1 MISAIKKL
9 VFDALPKSLQHAY
22 VVNKKGSKVVAVNV
36 GEKNKFQMHMMH
48 NSELWD
54 NRLNSHYGHEPQIT
68 KFYEEHLKSDDVAFD
83 IGAHMG
89 YFPSL
94 ISAINPTVRFYGVEA
109 NWYMYGFLKRNKAL
123 NDKNNTWRI
132 FNCFVSDSDF
142 TKDGDRF
149 ITMNTFINQE
159 QVVPTI
165 FQMDV
170 DGEEYRIING
180 ATKLLGNG
188 VTEFIIET
196 HPKDLGE
203 RGVTVHQF
211 LDLFSP
217 AHYDFVYLPDLRNFD
232 SQWVNSLDKVDL
244 TQEFYLYAAPKGKLR
259 IKV

>member
-1 MISAIKKL
+1 
-9 VFDALPKSLQHAY
+9 
-22 VVNKKGSKVVAVNV
+22 
-36 GEKNKFQMHMMH
+36 
-48 NSELWD
+48 
-54 NRLNSHYGHEPQIT
+54 
-68 KFYEEHLKSDDVAFD
+68 
-83 IGAHMG
+83 
-89 YFPSL
+89 
-94 ISAINPTVRFYGVEA
+94 
-109 NWYMYGFLKRNKAL
+109 MYGFLKRNKAL